1 MCFPKIKITETYR
14 NRLPWLTDGLRASI
28 KMKNKLY
35 KLSIKKPILSNISY
49 YKTYRNKL
57 NHILKIAEKVHFQ
70 QLFEYHKNDMNKTW
84 TMIKNIVWENKTNK
98 CCGQFLDGTNVVSDK
113 VKICNM
119 FNDFFTNIGI
129 NLAKNIPNAI
139 HDPSYYLRGSF
150 VDSMYLSPVTENEVS
165 SLIKNLKNSAAG
177 WDDLAPKQ
185 MKIVSQY
192 ISRPLT
198 YLCNLSMTKGVF
210 PRELKVA
217 NVIPLFKAGN
227 NMSVNNYRPVS
238 ILPVFSKIFEKLM
251 FNRLSEYLKWKNVL
265 CVNQFGFREKH
276 SSYMALITLVDHL
289 SEALERGD
297 TVIGLFLDFSK
308 AFDTVDHDILLLKLN
323 HYGIRG
329 PILDW

>member
-1 MCFPKIKITETYR
+1 
-14 NRLPWLTDGLRASI
+14 
-28 KMKNKLY
+28 
-35 KLSIKKPILSNISY
+35 
-49 YKTYRNKL
+49 
-57 NHILKIAEKVHFQ
+57 
-70 QLFEYHKNDMNKTW
+70 
-84 TMIKNIVWENKTNK
+84 
-98 CCGQFLDGTNVVSDK
+98 
-113 VKICNM
+113 M

-129 NLAKNIPNAI
+129 NLAKNIPNATQ
-139 HDPSYYLRGSF
+139 DPSYYLLGSF

-217 NVIPLFKAGN
+217 NVIPLFKTGDI
-227 NMSVNNYRPVS
+227 MSLNNYRPVS
-238 ILPVFSKIFEKLM
+238 ILL
-251 FNRLSEYLKWKNVL
+251 RYLRSSCLIDYQNIWNGKNVL

-289 SEALERGD
+289 SEALEKGD

-308 AFDTVDHDILLLKLN
+308 AFDTVDHGILLLKLN

-329 PILDW
+329 PILDWFNDFFM